1 MKQLS
6 HWFPIVGQL
15 NHYSREKCTSDIIA
29 AIVVTV
35 MLIPQSLA
43 YAILAGLPPHY
54 GLYASILPIVIYS
67 VLGTSTSLA
76 VGPVAIASIMTAS
89 ALSSVVSAGMGTYV
103 SGAITLALLSGGML
117 FSMGLLRLGF
127 IANFLSHSV
136 VSGFITASAFI
147 IALGQFR
154 HVLGVNASGHN
165 FIELGTSLLSVAP
178 SANAATA
185 AIGFGTLLFLLAAR
199 YYAKNVFA
207 YLGASN
213 RLAASLA
220 KMSPIIAV
228 VITTALV
235 AAFSLDTKGVAIV
248 GEIPSG
254 ILNPNLPDF
263 NWVLI
268 ESLIAPAFFIS
279 IIGYVESIS
288 VGRTLGAK
296 RDEKIEPNQELIA
309 LGGANLASGL
319 AGAFPV
325 TGGFSR
331 SVVNYDAGA
340 RTQFAGIYTAI
351 GIAIASIVLTQYLYY
366 LPIAMLAATIIVAVL
381 ALIDFSIFKHAWLFS
396 KSDFLAVSVTV
407 LVTLTF
413 GVETGV
419 ASGIVISI
427 LLHLYHTSRPH
438 IAEIGRIPGT
448 EHFRNTQHFEVETA
462 PQTVSLRIDESLIF
476 SNANYLDNA
485 VTEILRQRSDTLNIV
500 LNFAAIN
507 TVDLTGMEMLER
519 LNNRLLNRDVLLHL
533 SEVKM
538 PVKKLLEADGFI
550 ERLGGQLYLTHMQ
563 AHTALNTQQDTQ

>member
-15 NHYSREKCTSDIIA
+15 NHYSREKCTNDIIA

-117 FSMGLLRLGF
+117 FGMGLLRLGF

-185 AIGFGTLLFLLAAR
+185 VIGFGTLLFLLAAR
-199 YYAKNVFA
+199 YYAKNVFS

-268 ESLIAPAFFIS
+268 ESLFAPAFFIS

-351 GIAIASIVLTQYLYY
+351 GIAIASILLTQYLYY

-381 ALIDFSIFKHAWLFS
+381 ALIDLSIFKHAWLFS

-407 LVTLTF
+407 LVTLAF